1 MATRRYRYIGP
12 CRCGLGPHAFYEDT
26 ETGEIK
32 HAWQVL
38 SEGGAP
44 VPAWPGGWWRGGGWR
59 GGPGWGGGWWWWLT
73 TADEETRKEMV
84 EAMRE
89 AFGEDFA
96 KAVEKFVES
105 VSSGLKGEKTEDI
118 EELQKK
124 LEELEKRLREIEKKK

>member
-1 MATRRYRYIGP
+1 MASRRYRYIGP

-44 VPAWPGGWWRGGGWR
+44 VPAWPGGGGWWRGGRR
-59 GGPGWGGGWWWWLT
+59 GGPGWGGGWWWMLT
-73 TADEETRKEMV
+73 TADEETRKRV
-84 EAMRE
+84 LDAVRE

-96 KAVEKFVES
+96 KALEKLAES
-105 VSSGLKGEKTEDI
+105 TPQETSK
-118 EELQKK
+118 EELEELRKK
-124 LEELEKRLREIEKKK
+124 LEELEKRLREMEEKE